1 MAAVFLAADHLV
13 RAYVIGDFFDVS
25 QRVTLVFHDSA
36 LSAND
41 LRKRNKN
48 NKTSSNAALQLGLA
62 GGAQFDQLELWPPKR
77 VLD

>member
-13 RAYVIGDFFDVS
+13 RAYVIGDFIDGN
-25 QRVTLVFHDSA
+25 QRVALVFHDPA
-36 LSAND
+36 LSVNN

-48 NKTSSNAALQLGLA
+48 KKTSSNAVLQLGLA
-62 GGAQFDQLELWPPKR
+62 GGAQFDRPELWSLKR

>member
-1 MAAVFLAADHLV
+1 MAAVFPAADYLV
-13 RAYVIGDFFDVS
+13 RAYVTGDFIDGN

-48 NKTSSNAALQLGLA
+48 KKTSPNAALQLGLA
-62 GGAQFDQLELWPPKR
+62 GGAQLDRPELWPSKR